1 MYLKINELVRYMQ
14 YENTL
19 FNPYEYKFYFKDE
32 LSLKEKTS
40 NKESLNVSNLISE
53 VKKNSKITHSEAE
66 IKNWLYVPFV
76 SETEAIEK
84 FIYSLEKKLKYFFEK
99 RVQDF
104 LNINLFYDVI
114 LELDLEEKWEKF
126 LYEYRKEIAIK
137 WCVDNGIVYTEK
149 E

>member
-32 LSLKEKTS
+32 LPLKEKTLI
-40 NKESLNVSNLISE
+40 KESFNVSNLIFEAQKNLAITYSE
-53 VKKNSKITHSEAE
+53 GE
-66 IKNWLYVPFV
+66 IKNWFFVPFV
-76 SETEAIEK
+76 SETEVIEK
-84 FIYSLEKKLKYFFEK
+84 FVYSLEKKHKCFFQK
-99 RVQDF
+99 RVHDF
-104 LNINLFYDVI
+104 LNINFFYNVI
-114 LELDLEEKWEKF
+114 LELGIEEKWEKF

-137 WCVDNGIVYTEK
+137 WCLDNGIVYTEK

>member
-1 MYLKINELVRYMQ
+1 MYLKINELVRHMQ

-40 NKESLNVSNLISE
+40 NKELLNVSNLISE
-53 VKKNSKITHSEAE
+53 VEKNSKNTYSEAE
-66 IKNWLYVPFV
+66 IKNWLFVPFV

-84 FIYSLEKKLKYFFEK
+84 FIYSLEKKPKYFFEK

-104 LNINLFYDVI
+104 LNINLFYNVI

-126 LYEYRKEIAIK
+126 LYEYRKEIATK
-137 WCVDNGIVYTEK
+137 WCLDNGIVYTEK